1 MALELSD
8 IQTAYQHVL
17 VGVDESE
24 QGQVALASAV
34 HQALEDQAKLTIA
47 TVLELGDLSTT
58 DVLSLSAVNKRRE
71 DLEKNLQTY
80 KAYAIEQGVTDVETV
95 LADGAKAGE
104 VLAMELAPEIK
115 ADLLIV
121 GAHSKLGMWPSSGS
135 EAVYIARH
143 AKISSLIA
151 RR

>member
-80 KAYAIEQGVTDVETV
+80 KAYAIEQGVTD

-121 GAHSKLGMWPSSGS
+121 GAHSKQGMWPSLGS
-135 EAVYIARH
+135 QAVYIARH

>member
-71 DLEKNLQTY
+71 DLEKNLQAY
-80 KAYAIEQGVTDVETV
+80 KAYAIEQGVTEVETV

-121 GAHSKLGMWPSSGS
+121 GAHSKQGMWPSLGS
-135 EAVYIARH
+135 QVVYIARH

>member
-80 KAYAIEQGVTDVETV
+80 KAYAIEQGVTEVESV

-104 VLAMELAPEIK
+104 VLAMEL
-115 ADLLIV
+115 
-121 GAHSKLGMWPSSGS
+121 
-135 EAVYIARH
+135 
-143 AKISSLIA
+143 
-151 RR
+151 

>member
-80 KAYAIEQGVTDVETV
+80 KAYAIAQGVTDIETV

-121 GAHSKLGMWPSSGS
+121 GAHSKQGMWPSLGS
-135 EAVYIARH
+135 QAVYIARH

>member
-17 VGVDESE
+17 VGVDDSE

-80 KAYAIEQGVTDVETV
+80 KAYAIEQGVTEVESV

-121 GAHSKLGMWPSSGS
+121 GAHSKQGMWPPLGS
-135 EAVYIARH
+135 QAVYIARH
-143 AKISSLIA
+143 AKLSSLIA

>member
-47 TVLELGDLSTT
+47 TVL
-58 DVLSLSAVNKRRE
+58 
-71 DLEKNLQTY
+71 
-80 KAYAIEQGVTDVETV
+80 
-95 LADGAKAGE
+95 
-104 VLAMELAPEIK
+104 
-115 ADLLIV
+115 
-121 GAHSKLGMWPSSGS
+121 
-135 EAVYIARH
+135 
-143 AKISSLIA
+143 
-151 RR
+151 

>member
-80 KAYAIEQGVTDVETV
+80 KAYAIEQGVTEVESV

-121 GAHSKLGMWPSSGS
+121 GAHSKQGMWPALGS
-135 EAVYIARH
+135 QAVYIARH

>member
-1 MALELSD
+1 M
-8 IQTAYQHVL
+8 
-17 VGVDESE
+17 
-24 QGQVALASAV
+24 
-34 HQALEDQAKLTIA
+34 
-47 TVLELGDLSTT
+47 LELGDFSTT
-58 DVLSLSAVNKRRE
+58 DVLNLSAVNKRRE

-80 KAYAIEQGVTDVETV
+80 KAYATEQDVTDVETV

-104 VLAMELAPEIK
+104 VLAMGLAPEIK

-121 GAHSKLGMWPSSGS
+121 CAHSKQGMWPSLGS
-135 EAVYIARH
+135 QAVYNARH

>member
-8 IQTAYQHVL
+8 IQTSYQHVL

-24 QGQVALASAV
+24 QGQVALASGV

-47 TVLELGDLSTT
+47 TVLELGELSTT
-58 DVLSLSAVNKRRE
+58 DVLSLAAVNKRRE

-80 KAYAIEQGVTDVETV
+80 KNFAIAQGVTNVETV

-104 VLAMELAPEIK
+104 VLAMELAPETK

-121 GAHSKLGMWPSSGS
+121 GAHSKHGMWPSLGS
-135 EAVYIARH
+135 QAVYIARH
-143 AKISSLIA
+143 AKISSMIA

>member
-80 KAYAIEQGVTDVETV
+80 KAYAIEQGVTEVETV

-121 GAHSKLGMWPSSGS
+121 GAHSKQGMWSSLGS
-135 EAVYIARH
+135 QAVYIARH